1 MRKSHHRTPCR
12 PMPLASAARR
22 PQQAGFTLIEIMV
35 VIIILGLLGAVVGP
49 RLLGNV
55 GKANTDTT
63 KLQIANL
70 SAALDLY
77 YLEVGDYPTT
87 DQGLEALISAPQDVP
102 SWNGP
107 YLKKRKVPADAWK
120 RPFVYRAPGEQGA
133 YDLFS
138 LGKDGTE
145 GGEGENADIY
155 SWE

>member
-1 MRKSHHRTPCR
+1 MTPSTSFSR
-12 PMPLASAARR
+12 RIPTGDARR
-22 PQQAGFTLIEIMV
+22 HQQGFTLIEIMV

-63 KLQIANL
+63 RLQIENL

-77 YLEVGDYPTT
+77 YLEVGDYPSTE
-87 DQGLEALISAPQDVP
+87 QGLDALIMAPQDVP
-102 SWNGP
+102 GWNGP
-107 YLKKRKVPADAWK
+107 YLKKRKVPTDAWK
-120 RPFVYRAPGEQGA
+120 RPFIYRAPGEQGA
-133 YDLFS
+133 YDLYS

-145 GGEGENADIY
+145 GGEGENTDIV

>member
-1 MRKSHHRTPCR
+1 MANTRAIT
-12 PMPLASAARR
+12 RR
-22 PQQAGFTLIEIMV
+22 SQRRQGGFTLIEIMV

-63 KLQIANL
+63 RLQIENL

-87 DQGLEALISAPQDVP
+87 DQGLAALIEKPADVDT
-102 SWNGP
+102 WNGP
-107 YLKKRKVPADAWK
+107 YLKKRKIPTDAW
-120 RPFVYRAPGEQGA
+120 REPFIYRSPGENGP
-133 YDLFS
+133 YDLYS